1 MLWVVLVF
9 LYKVIATYMMQ
20 IRCLKKKKGFGVIEG
35 LKSRDR
41 VLVSG

>member
-9 LYKVIATYMMQ
+9 LYKVIAMYMMQ
-20 IRCLKKKKGFGVIEG
+20 IRCLKKKGFGVVEG